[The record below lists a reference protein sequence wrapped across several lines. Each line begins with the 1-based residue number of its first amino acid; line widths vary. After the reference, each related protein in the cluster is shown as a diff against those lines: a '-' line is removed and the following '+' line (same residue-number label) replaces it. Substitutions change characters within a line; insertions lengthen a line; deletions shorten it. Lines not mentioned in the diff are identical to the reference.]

1 MKITQTKDIRAAN
14 RWEIMRLVLGRWPIS
29 RADIGRRTG
38 LNKATVSTIVKEW
51 LDAGLLRETELGP
64 SEGGRKPI
72 LLKPRAEAGCAL
84 ALDLDIRRVGAIL
97 TDLSGEKVLAREQF
111 AIGEQD
117 FPQVYG
123 QLCQAVD
130 RLLHRMP
137 QSRYGL
143 VGMGVAVHG
152 VVDLSGLIRF
162 IPRLGWRNVDLRSL
176 LEERY
181 QVPVYLDNDGNLAA
195 LAQQELMEGGEG
207 QPYQSLAVV
216 NIGESISAGL
226 ITQGE
231 VLRGFHGFANAIGHH
246 TINFDEPVR
255 CSCGKFGCWEQY
267 CSDSAVIAYAN
278 SVLPRPIAAL
288 EELVELI
295 RHQDP
300 VAKQVMDRFLT
311 YLAVG
316 LTNIIFIFDCQAVA
330 VSSELLSAL
339 PYYLPEILGKMVLP
353 ITHMEKVEL
362 SRLGKSG
369 AILGAAHQ
377 AACQFFQDLA
387 NQGETTG

>member
-1 MKITQTKDIRAAN
+1 M
-14 RWEIMRLVLGRWPIS
+14 
-29 RADIGRRTG
+29 
-38 LNKATVSTIVKEW
+38 
-51 LDAGLLRETELGP
+51 
-64 SEGGRKPI
+64 
-72 LLKPRAEAGCAL
+72 
-84 ALDLDIRRVGAIL
+84 
-97 TDLSGEKVLAREQF
+97 
-111 AIGEQD
+111 
-117 FPQVYG
+117 
-123 QLCQAVD
+123 
-130 RLLHRMP
+130 
-137 QSRYGL
+137 
-143 VGMGVAVHG
+143 
-152 VVDLSGLIRF
+152 
-162 IPRLGWRNVDLRSL
+162 
-176 LEERY
+176 
-181 QVPVYLDNDGNLAA
+181 
-195 LAQQELMEGGEG
+195 
-207 QPYQSLAVV
+207 
-216 NIGESISAGL
+216 
-226 ITQGE
+226 
-231 VLRGFHGFANAIGHH
+231 
-246 TINFDEPVR
+246 R

-278 SVLPRPIAAL
+278 SVLPRPIATL

-339 PYYLPEILGKMVLP
+339 PYYLPEIMGKMVLP

-377 AACQFFQDLA
+377 AACQFFQGLA

>member
-300 VAKQVMDRFLT
+300 VAKKVMDRFLT
-311 YLAVG
+311 YLAVA
-316 LTNIIFIFDCQAVA
+316 LTNIIFILDCQAIA
-330 VSSELLSAL
+330 ISSELLSAL
-339 PYYLPEILGKMVLP
+339 PYYLPEVMRKMVLP
-353 ITHMEKVEL
+353 ITHVEKVVL

-369 AILGAAHQ
+369 AILGAASQ
-377 AACQFFQDLA
+377 AVFQFFQDTA
-387 NQGETTG
+387 HAMEPGQ

>member
-339 PYYLPEILGKMVLP
+339 PYYLPEIMGKMVLP

-377 AACQFFQDLA
+377 AACQFFQGLA

>member
-38 LNKATVSTIVKEW
+38 LNKATVSTIIKEW

-181 QVPVYLDNDGNLAA
+181 QVPVHLDNDGNLAA

-278 SVLPRPIAAL
+278 SVLPRPISSL
-288 EELVELI
+288 EELVVLI
-295 RHQDP
+295 RYQDP
-300 VAKQVMDRFLT
+300 VVQQVLDRFT
-311 YLAVG
+311 TFLAVG
-316 LTNIIFIFDCQAVA
+316 LTNIIFIFDCQAIA
-330 VSSELLSAL
+330 LSSELLSAL
-339 PYYLPEILGKMVLP
+339 PYYLPEVRRKMVLP
-353 ITHMEKVEL
+353 ITHAEKVTL
-362 SRLGKSG
+362 SCLGKDG

-377 AACQFFQDLA
+377 AACQFFQGLA

>member
-111 AIGEQD
+111 AIGEPD

-278 SVLPRPIAAL
+278 SVLPRPVAAL

-339 PYYLPEILGKMVLP
+339 PYYLPEIMGKMVLP

-377 AACQFFQDLA
+377 AACQFFQGLA

>member
-29 RADIGRRTG
+29 RVDIGRRTG

-278 SVLPRPIAAL
+278 SVLPRPIATL

>member
-97 TDLSGEKVLAREQF
+97 TDLSGEKVLARERF

-123 QLCQAVD
+123 QLCQVVD

-278 SVLPRPIAAL
+278 SVLPRPIATL

-353 ITHMEKVEL
+353 ITHSETVVL

-377 AACQFFQDLA
+377 AACQFFQGLA

>member
-278 SVLPRPIAAL
+278 SVLPRPIATL

-353 ITHMEKVEL
+353 ITHSETVVL

-377 AACQFFQDLA
+377 AACQFFQGLA

>member
-278 SVLPRPIAAL
+278 SVLPRPIATL

-339 PYYLPEILGKMVLP
+339 PYYLPEIMGKMVLP

>member
-14 RWEIMRLVLGRWPIS
+14 RWEIMRLALGRWPIS

-84 ALDLDIRRVGAIL
+84 GLDLDIRRVGAIL

-278 SVLPRPIAAL
+278 SVLPRPIATL

-339 PYYLPEILGKMVLP
+339 PYYLPEIMGKMVLP

-377 AACQFFQDLA
+377 AACQFFQGLA

>member
-38 LNKATVSTIVKEW
+38 LNKVTVSTIVKEW
-51 LDAGLLRETELGP
+51 LDAGLLQETELGP

-278 SVLPRPIAAL
+278 SVLPRPIATL